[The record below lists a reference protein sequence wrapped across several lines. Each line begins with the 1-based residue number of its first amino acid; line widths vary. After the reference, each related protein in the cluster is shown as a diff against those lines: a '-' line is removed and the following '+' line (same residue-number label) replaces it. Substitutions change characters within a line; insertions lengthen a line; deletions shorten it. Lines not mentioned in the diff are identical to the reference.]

1 MNKTQVKE
9 LCTPQSKYDII
20 LCNVIFKYPSGN
32 RSGNNIK
39 STF

>member
-20 LCNVIFKYPSGN
+20 CNVIFKYPSGN